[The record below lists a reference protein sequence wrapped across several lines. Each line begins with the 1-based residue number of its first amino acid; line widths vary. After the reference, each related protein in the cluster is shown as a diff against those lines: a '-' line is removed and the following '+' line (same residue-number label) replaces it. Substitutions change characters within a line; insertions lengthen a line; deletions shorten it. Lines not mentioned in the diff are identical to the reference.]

1 MKRDKWR
8 LAKDRGREREKET
21 DRERKETETEKRKV
35 LKNTLL
41 RIFLL
46 VSIEFNGRT
55 TFVFIFSA
63 DQYKICLNIDMMN
76 GST

>member
-1 MKRDKWR
+1 MKIDKWI

-21 DRERKETETEKRKV
+21 DRERRDRDKKRKV